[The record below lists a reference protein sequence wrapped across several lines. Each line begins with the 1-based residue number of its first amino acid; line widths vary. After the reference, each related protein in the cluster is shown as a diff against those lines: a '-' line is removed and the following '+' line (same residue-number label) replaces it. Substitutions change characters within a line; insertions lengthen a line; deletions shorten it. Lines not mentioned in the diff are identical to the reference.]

1 MKKAEPFN
9 FTPSATHLPCECKN
23 ILATPTVFLL
33 SKIGGTYSRAPS
45 DMTQESLYSCA
56 GPGTFP
62 ELGIQQ
68 GKDRP
73 FSTQQKTR
81 TVEVL
86 RGSVQ
91 SMLFEETELSSDYSY
106 LPLIEVPWQLDFP
119 SCLFME
125 KSAMSLRCNF
135 IILL

>member
-62 ELGIQQ
+62 GAGNTARKRQTFFY
-68 GKDRP
+68 P
-73 FSTQQKTR
+73 
-81 TVEVL
+81 
-86 RGSVQ
+86 
-91 SMLFEETELSSDYSY
+91 TENKNSRSSKRQC
-106 LPLIEVPWQLDFP
+106 PVHVV
-119 SCLFME
+119 
-125 KSAMSLRCNF
+125 
-135 IILL
+135 